1 MIGPLA
7 LLLLALGTLVGCAS
21 APPAPVPVS
30 PTVGVFPPNNLTGD
44 RLMVAGTGLID
55 RYLRHASL
63 VSVGDVL
70 VSETRSRLE
79 EKGFEVAGVRAGRIP
94 QSAQEAAKL
103 ASEVG
108 LTRPVLYL
116 EIRRWEPD
124 APTQADFVIVG
135 LSMVLIDPSTGTVVW
150 EAHRR
155 AAPVATPG
163 QVTVEA
169 AYVTAARK
177 VVKEMLA
184 PLRPAPAPAER

>member
-1 MIGPLA
+1 MIRTLA
-7 LLLLALGTLVGCAS
+7 LLLALGNLVGCAS
-21 APPAPVPVS
+21 APPAPVEVS
-30 PTVGVFPPNNLTGD
+30 RTVGVYPPNNLTGD

-55 RYLRHASL
+55 RYLRHASP
-63 VSVGDVL
+63 VSVADVL